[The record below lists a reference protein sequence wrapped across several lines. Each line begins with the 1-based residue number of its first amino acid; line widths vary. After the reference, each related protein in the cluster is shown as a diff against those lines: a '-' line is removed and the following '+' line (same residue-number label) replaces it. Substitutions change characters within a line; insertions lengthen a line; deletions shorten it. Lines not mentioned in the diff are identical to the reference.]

1 VLPAPAAVAQD
12 LEPRAYSPSPVGTT
26 FLIAT
31 ATRSSGGV
39 FTDPSAPIT
48 DVEAT
53 VGILGIGVGHTFAI
67 GSKQALVLGALPITW
82 GEASGQ
88 VGEGRHEVSRR
99 GLADLRVRLSVIL
112 RGSPALTAAEF
123 ARAPRRVILGASLTV
138 VAPTGQYE
146 PTKLVNLG
154 SHRWSFKPEAGM
166 SVPAGRWTF
175 DSYAAVWLFT
185 DNDKYYPGMSLR
197 SQDPILA
204 LQGHVSY
211 TLGRRTWLAIN
222 GTWYSGGQTRIG
234 ETANADLQRNTR
246 LGATWSQLITA
257 RQSLKFAYSTGAI
270 TRVGADFRTIT
281 AAWQIVFF

>member
-1 VLPAPAAVAQD
+1 
-12 LEPRAYSPSPVGTT
+12 
-26 FLIAT
+26 
-31 ATRSSGGV
+31 
-39 FTDPSAPIT
+39 
-48 DVEAT
+48 
-53 VGILGIGVGHTFAI
+53 
-67 GSKQALVLGALPITW
+67 
-82 GEASGQ
+82 
-88 VGEGRHEVSRR
+88 
-99 GLADLRVRLSVIL
+99 
-112 RGSPALTAAEF
+112 
-123 ARAPRRVILGASLTV
+123 
-138 VAPTGQYE
+138 
-146 PTKLVNLG
+146 
-154 SHRWSFKPEAGM
+154 M

-185 DNDKYYPGMSLR
+185 DNDRYYPAMSLR